1 MKESR
6 PRRSRLRL
14 DPKSYTLLRQ
24 QVLERDGWSCQYC
37 GRREQLEGHHMR
49 WRAQLGGNR
58 PVSTVLKSG
67 VEGVSDVR
75 VVRAVC

>member
-24 QVLERDGWSCQYC
+24 QVLERDGWRCQYC

-49 WRAQLGGNR
+49 STTNPLDKTAAAQGT
-58 PVSTVLKSG
+58 SA
-67 VEGVSDVR
+67 
-75 VVRAVC
+75 AVPINSVP